1 MIMDFCKRY
10 EGVQVT
16 AEDAAFYLLKRT
28 LAELSRGVIISR
40 PTQVGSLGMV
50 TFVTGGARW
59 AAPMSEAVR
68 IVSTSSN
75 TVGARVLQSLAAV
88 STRRVSDVE
97 AEYRATL
104 TLIDDVLD
112 RKPQSLELVRGLSVL
127 RGAIATCLTV
137 SSLCLAA

>member
-1 MIMDFCKRY
+1 MDSCKRY

-40 PTQVGSLGMV
+40 PTQVGSLGTV

-88 STRRVSDVE
+88 STRHVSDVE

-104 TLIDDVLD
+104 TLIDDFLD